1 MAHHARPLQF
11 VKMKGNRAQL
21 GATAKQFLG
30 SGGALGITS
39 ANTVNT
45 KYVTESLSFPLN
57 VDGNPQEGHY
67 IIFTIK
73 EQNKAKLKAW
83 KPREAKTLAQI
94 EKDVATGGRGGVSAL
109 SAADQEKE
117 VARRVAAN
125 GVEGVDQ
132 SDIKI
137 GNTTVGLNNSI
148 QMSRKATTDLKGF
161 ISIYM
166 PASVKVSY
174 QTKYGEQEIGLR
186 AETGAAAIKK
196 FMETKGGIMDQLISG
211 ATAGIEGAGQ
221 GLKVAGIKALEGV
234 APGAAALISIARGKI
249 ITPRM
254 ELMFEGVARR
264 DFTYDFT
271 FIPKSSQEADHIE
284 GIVTRFKH
292 AMAADYSTG
301 NIAGVD
307 VAGLGAGA
315 DGVREMDIPSF
326 FDITYMYKGKENNH
340 INKISTCVL
349 RGMNVTYGADRFKT
363 YPGGVPQTT
372 QISLN
377 FSELNIITKK
387 HIEAGY

>member
-1 MAHHARPLQF
+1 MAHQARPLQF
-11 VKMKGNRAQL
+11 VKMKGNRAAL
-21 GATAKQFLG
+21 GAVARQFLG
-30 SGGALGITS
+30 GGGAAGINY
-39 ANTVNT
+39 ANSVNT
-45 KYVTESLSFPLN
+45 KYVTENLSFPLN
-57 VDGNPQEGHY
+57 VDSDSQEGHY

-73 EQNKAKLKAW
+73 EQNKAKLAAW
-83 KPREAKTLAQI
+83 KPRQAKT
-94 EKDVATGGRGGVSAL
+94 E
-109 SAADQEKE
+109 ADIASE
-117 VARRVAAN
+117 VAALAKTRHMTVDAIAQEVTKRVAAN
-125 GVEGVDQ
+125 GIEDVDKT
-132 SDIKI
+132 DIKI
-137 GNTTVGLNNSI
+137 GNTTAGLNNSI
-148 QMSRKATTDLKGF
+148 QMSKNATTDLKAV

-174 QTKYGEQEIGLR
+174 QTKYGEQEIGLL

-196 FMETKGGIMDQLISG
+196 FMETQGGVMDKLVSG
-211 ATAGIEGAGQ
+211 ATAGVEGIGQ

-234 APGAAALISIARGKI
+234 APGAAALIAISRGKI

-254 ELMFEGVARR
+254 ELMFEGVGRR
-264 DFTYDFT
+264 EFSYEFT

-307 VAGLGAGA
+307 VVGLGAGA

-340 INKISTCVL
+340 LNKISTCVL
-349 RGMNVTYGADRFKT
+349 RGMDVTYGADRFKT
-363 YPGGVPQTT
+363 YAGGVPQTT